1 MRKLKNLLQTC
12 LIKKNV
18 IHIRTL
24 KQALKY
30 GLVLKK
36 VYRLINQKA
45 RLKLYIDMNTELG
58 KKAKIDFELM
68 NNVVF
73 GKLWKM

>member
-1 MRKLKNLLQTC
+1 MKNLLQTC

-18 IHIRTL
+18 IHITTL

-58 KKAKIDFELM
+58 KNAKIDFELM
-68 NNVVF
+68 NNAVF